1 MIFRQRQKQTMI
13 NRDGTKKILKISGIF
28 IIFLILIGYSLFES
42 HSLIKGPEIIIM
54 EPSTGSTLT
63 TSSVSVIG
71 KALRIQ
77 EITLNGRPIIIDQ
90 DGNFNEILVLA
101 PGYNSSLFKA
111 NDKFNRTIEHKL
123 ELVYKK

>member
-1 MIFRQRQKQTMI
+1 MI